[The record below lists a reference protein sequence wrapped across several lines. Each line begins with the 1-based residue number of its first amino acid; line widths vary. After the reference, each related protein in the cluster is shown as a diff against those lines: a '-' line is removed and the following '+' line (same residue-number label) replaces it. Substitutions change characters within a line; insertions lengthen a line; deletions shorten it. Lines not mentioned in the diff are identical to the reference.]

1 MLEKYFSKADKFG
14 TKQIRFK
21 SLRKQI
27 IVFFAVFLIIVQVI
41 GFIGVQYSIE
51 QSAKSNLRRELV
63 VGGRVINRLL
73 EQEGRDMM
81 EATRIALADY
91 AFREAMVR
99 GDKDT
104 ILSAFENHG
113 ARVNASGMLKVSL
126 DGQVQ
131 DNTFDTTLDGQLF
144 AYADL
149 LSIAEK
155 EGKATGLRLMD
166 GKLYR
171 VVVLPLLTPIRIA
184 WIVAAF
190 ALDAND
196 THALQRVSLL
206 DVSFVS
212 QSDTHAPAFIASTLP
227 TIVQEALSPS
237 LSLVAKKPGI
247 SHTLELNEESY
258 EVFATP
264 IEAYADVTIFAVLQ
278 RSQVEGAL
286 PFKSLQIALV
296 FLFTFSLLVTIVGGN
311 FIARRIT
318 QPLSLLAGSA
328 RKIASG
334 DYSQHVDIYQND
346 EIGELTNAFNNLA
359 SGLAERDRVQDL
371 LGKVTSPAIASELLR
386 QQLDLGGEERIVSV
400 MFIDIRNF
408 TSICEDLTPH
418 QSLDLL
424 NRYLKVMSEVIE
436 QFDGVV
442 DKYTGDGLMALFGAP
457 IAREG
462 DHLRAIQ
469 AALQIVR
476 ELKALSQ
483 QLQGESLPSP
493 DVGIGLN
500 TARVIAGNIGS
511 ASRLNYTV
519 LGDGVNLAAR
529 FEGLTKRYQ
538 VPVVVGQE
546 TYATVPEMVYRELDK
561 VRVKGKSI
569 PVHIYQ
575 PLGLRS
581 QLSAQDLQLLDQY
594 HRAIQLFRNRDWEKA
609 RAVFDQVKQHPDYN
623 RICELYIEYIRQFT
637 AQAPAVDW
645 DGAFTLY
652 EK

>member
-1 MLEKYFSKADKFG
+1 MLAKHLSKADKFG

-73 EQEGRDMM
+73 EQEGRDMV

-91 AFREAMVR
+91 AFREAMVS

-113 ARVNASGMLKVSL
+113 ARVNASGLLKISL
-126 DGQVQ
+126 DGVIQ
-131 DNTFDTTLDGQLF
+131 DNTFNPTLDGQKFEFLDML
-144 AYADL
+144 ATAKND
-149 LSIAEK
+149 
-155 EGKATGLRLMD
+155 GNATGLRLID

-171 VVVLPLLTPIRIA
+171 IVVLPLLTPIRIA
-184 WIVAAF
+184 WIATAF
-190 ALDAND
+190 SLDEED
-196 THALQRVSLL
+196 TRSLQKVSLL

-212 QSDTHAPAFIASTLP
+212 EFAKKPNFIASTLP
-227 TIVQEALSPS
+227 NIVENDLRGHLLTLINNPA
-237 LSLVAKKPGI
+237 V
-247 SHTLELNEESY
+247 SHTLLLNKENY

-264 IEAYADVTIFAVLQ
+264 IEAYGDVTIFAVLQ
-278 RSQVEGAL
+278 RSEQEGSL
-286 PFKSLQIALV
+286 PFRSLQIALV
-296 FLFTFSLLVTIVGGN
+296 FLFMLSLLVTILGGN

-581 QLSAQDLQLLDQY
+581 QLSEQDLQLLDQY

-609 RAVFDQVKQHPDYN
+609 RALFDQVKQHSDYN

-637 AQAPAVDW
+637 AQAPAADW